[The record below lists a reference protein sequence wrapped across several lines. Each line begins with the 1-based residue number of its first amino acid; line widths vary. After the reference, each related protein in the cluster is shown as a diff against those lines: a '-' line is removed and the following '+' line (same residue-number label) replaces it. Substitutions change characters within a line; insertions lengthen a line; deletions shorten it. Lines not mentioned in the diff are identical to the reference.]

1 MSYYLHYYFEESGLK
16 YRSKTAVHYADGHVE
31 EDLLYSEV
39 YQQANEIAT
48 KLTHYGGAPRGAVA
62 CLCRES
68 VLIPSLILGIL
79 KASYAFT
86 FLDVKLPEKSLRN
99 LQGTTSTDFLIGEKT
114 LFEQVK
120 FFIVTLLFPPKHGF
134 RFQSALSEDWGVID
148 KFWNDGF
155 ILAKYCK
162 CSTATREQP
171 EQTSD
176 IQIAYIMQTSGTTG
190 VPKTVKVPHQCIV
203 PNVNHLR

>member
-31 EDLLYSEV
+31 EDLSYSEV

-114 LFEQVK
+114 LFEQ
-120 FFIVTLLFPPKHGF
+120 
-134 RFQSALSEDWGVID
+134 SALSEDWGVID